1 MENVLDERLMLDAE
15 DLCRLFGWRSR
26 NQVYMAV
33 RRGQLPARK
42 WGRRV
47 VFLKTEVEAYLAQ
60 LPFAHLPRVS
70 QESVA
75 TGAR

>member
-15 DLCRLFGWRSR
+15 AVRRLFGWPSR

-75 TGAR
+75 RGAR